1 MNEIIKQPGAS
12 TGKETKIPAIPVVRT
27 GNRELDQHLQAVKEY
42 IEVREGSRGN
52 PFDRGATMRDLATA
66 LNNSQ
71 IVGNATT
78 VAVPTATQAATN
90 ISSPSETAKIRADIA
105 RTERTLRGSI
115 EELNQRF
122 GDLSLSAAQTQAL
135 AGSARYTR
143 AKLEEDLATG
153 AATIISGAT
162 SGTAVMELAPDGA
175 YVLFKHKDA
184 NINGLGAG
192 YTGVVRTAVGIT
204 GAGLLAGFNR
214 KSDGAFQPSIVID
227 SATGDVTILGTLKA
241 NSVIEVGAFVGT
253 FGGTTMGTVR
263 DNASYAAVNVDTKL
277 SKNASDILSG
287 SISFT
292 SSGGFKTGTIVI
304 DASGNATG
312 AGVAFTSKGIVGR
325 TSTKTTF
332 TINATTGNAIFS
344 GDITTDGDAVFNGS
358 NQTAFPIF
366 LVDDFYVADYS
377 VHGRGAS
384 NAFDDDTLRVGVL
397 GSSAA
402 TISQYNIGVLGYA
415 QSTSKGF
422 GVVGVGGRTGGWFTA
437 LSSGG
442 PALFTSAFS
451 TTDVALDISR
461 GKVNWAGYTYS
472 EPPGGAT
479 TLLRAN
485 GTWGQLFIDEI
496 QVSTARSA
504 SYESSTD
511 GGATWTS
518 ILLRRV

>member
-153 AATIISGAT
+153 AAKIISGAT
-162 SGTAVMELAPDGA
+162 SGTAVMELAPDGS

-241 NSVIEVGAFVGT
+241 NSVIEVGAFIGT
-253 FGGTTMGTVR
+253 FGGTSMGTVR
-263 DNASYAAVNVDTKL
+263 DNASYASVTVDTKL
-277 SKNASDILSG
+277 NKNASDILSG
-287 SISFT
+287 DIRFM
-292 SSGGFKTGTIVI
+292 SGGGFRTSGITI
-304 DASGNATG
+304 DSSGNATG

-325 TSTKTTF
+325 TSEKTTF
-332 TINATTGNAIFS
+332 TINATTGDAIFS
-344 GDITTDGDAVFNGS
+344 GDVNTEGDAVFNGS
-358 NQTAFPIF
+358 NQTGAPIYV
-366 LVDDFYVADYS
+366 VDGFYIADYS
-377 VHGRGAS
+377 VHGRGTS
-384 NAFDDDTLRVGVL
+384 DAFDDDTLRVGVL
-397 GSSAA
+397 GTSAA
-402 TISQYNIGVLGYA
+402 SVSQYNIGVLGYA

-422 GVVGVGGRTGGWFTA
+422 GVIGVGGSVGGWFNALSAGSTA
-437 LSSGG
+437 LF
-442 PALFTSAFS
+442 ASAFS
-451 TTDVALDISR
+451 TTDIALDVNR
-461 GKVNWAGYTYS
+461 GKLNWAGYSYS
-472 EPPGGAT
+472 QPPGGAT

-485 GTWGQLFIDEI
+485 GTWGPLTVDEI
-496 QVSTARSA
+496 EPSDAITA
-504 SYESSTD
+504 SYQFSTD
-511 GGATWTS
+511 GGATWTA
-518 ILLRRV
+518 ILLKRI